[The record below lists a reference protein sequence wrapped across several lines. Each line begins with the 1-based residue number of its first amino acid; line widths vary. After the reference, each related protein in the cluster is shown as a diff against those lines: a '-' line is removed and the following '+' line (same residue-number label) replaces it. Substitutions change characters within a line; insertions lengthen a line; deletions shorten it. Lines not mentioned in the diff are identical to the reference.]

1 MPAEKYF
8 RLAHGASIGYWWG
21 AARCRRIWMSC
32 TTTSFLL
39 AQRGLSGNRES
50 IEKKISVPQV
60 MKEGHN
66 SSNNTLDIFPLQA
79 LGERMTVARLEGN

>member
-1 MPAEKYF
+1 MPVEKYF

-32 TTTSFLL
+32 TTTNFFL

-50 IEKKISVPQV
+50 MEKKMSVPQV
-60 MKEGHN
+60 TNEGHN
-66 SSNNTLDIFPLQA
+66 SSNNILDIFLLPA
-79 LGERMTVARLEGN
+79 FGERMTVARFEGN